1 MAATLSSH
9 GALVTG
15 AGGSPMLCLLGEGG
29 AFLSTQNYVELLGGV
44 LYLGLQRGWWPATG

>member
-44 LYLGLQRGWWPATG
+44 LYLGLQRGRWPATG